1 MSGENTKSE
10 SLEKTAME
18 KWLGLG
24 ALTLLGVLCV
34 MVLKPFAAALMWGV
48 ILSFLLFPVQKKLL
62 KWFKGRKTLAAIA
75 VTALAVLVVMGP
87 VTLIGLSLVDD
98 SKKLALTAKEQV
110 MDAPEE
116 APEWLTGIP
125 FIGDELEGYWG
136 EFISGRRQWTGEK
149 PDTKVLIDEG
159 KGDEDVPGADVVK
172 PFAEQGLSAIK
183 QVLVWSGTMLGK
195 GLAQL
200 TMSLFLIFF
209 MLRDADRLGDRL
221 KVAVEKIAGDRGKR
235 LLKVAGQSVKGVVFG
250 YIGTCVVQAVIAGI
264 GFAIAGVPG
273 AVLLGALTFFV
284 ALIPVGPPVIWG
296 GAAIWLF
303 MQGELGWAVFML
315 VWGFFGI
322 SSIDNVLRPYL
333 ISQGN
338 KMPFALMFVGLIGGA
353 VAFGLVGIFLGP
365 TLLAVAFRLTD
376 EWTSDGKTALDSK

>member
-1 MSGENTKSE
+1 
-10 SLEKTAME
+10 ME